1 MHQKVILL
9 LFLQKPFLGGIAAYQ
24 INASLH
30 QKVNGD
36 QEVNGHLKVISP
48 HQPGQSLEV
57 DLRGQ
62 NYHTAVVYEFV
73 LCSAVVVALTLL
85 VLWHVRMI
93 SFGETNIEVY
103 INRKE
108 VVRLKKL
115 GLVSHN
121 QEVLESRVISLGNIR
136 IKLPLL
142 SPQSLMHYHIIFKFL
157 QNKKLTLEREKNLCF
172 SAHII

>member
-1 MHQKVILL
+1 MFSKFFYHESIAVFKVKASLHQKVIL

-121 QEVLESRVISLGNIR
+121 QEVLKKIDGSLE
-136 IKLPLL
+136 LSLL
-142 SPQSLMHYHIIFKFL
+142 G
-157 QNKKLTLEREKNLCF
+157 T
-172 SAHII
+172 

>member
-1 MHQKVILL
+1 MMIIFLIVSFYCFQNFFYHESIAVFKVKASLHQKVILL

-121 QEVLESRVISLGNIR
+121 QEVLKKVVASLE
-136 IKLPLL
+136 LSLL
-142 SPQSLMHYHIIFKFL
+142 G
-157 QNKKLTLEREKNLCF
+157 T
-172 SAHII
+172 